1 MKKLKLIF
9 DILSRKQKTKFL
21 IMSLFSFVLI
31 ILELVGLGFVFPVV
45 SIIINYSE
53 FVEFVS
59 KYESLKFILN
69 YDQAQVLKG
78 SLAIMVLFFL
88 FKNIITVAVTYI
100 KQIIY
105 YSLIADLSSTLYNGY
120 TRQSTGFIIE
130 KNSAYIIRNIIDYP
144 AAFVT
149 YVLQGIYNI
158 LFELLFVIGTMTI
171 FFNVNLYVGFLIFF
185 SITLFIIFFY
195 YKNRQRLMGLGKS
208 MNIQY
213 AERLKTTR
221 EAIEGYKEIS
231 LHDKKD
237 FFERIFLKHT
247 YRIAGISSILVLKEI
262 IPKHLLEF
270 LSILFISLAIL
281 FFVNSGLSMNSVIP
295 AISIITAGLIRL
307 VPSISKIHSSLLR
320 VKSNDPV
327 TYELYNEIRKIL
339 KVNENK
345 NKLLNFKNK
354 IEIENIK
361 FEYAENKLI
370 LDNLNFNIKKNSIFG
385 LKGKSGSGK
394 TTCLNIIIGFLNPK
408 NGTVKVDDNDVR
420 DNVYNWQKLIG
431 YIPQKVFLTDDTLKN
446 NIAFGISESEI
457 NYENLNSAIKYSQL
471 DEVIESSK
479 LGLETPVGE
488 IGNKLSSG
496 QIQRIGLARALY
508 KKPQILI
515 LDEATSALDKETE
528 NKILEDITK
537 LKNIYT
543 VIMVSHSEKVLS
555 ICDKIYDLDK
565 K

>member
-9 DILSRKQKTKFL
+9 NILSRKQKTKFL

-88 FKNIITVAVTYI
+88 FKNIITVAVTYV

-408 NGTVKVDDNDVR
+408 YGTVKVDDNDVR